1 MGSQEKIAHAYD
13 ESLPNLLIHLQ
24 ACLLGVG
31 SPGIAV
37 KPTTAVG
44 DKRSGGE
51 VRVLSGAGT
60 CAEVG
65 RRLASQ
71 EQGCGGLRRRGHY
84 RSVRIGKRL
93 PTVAGVGRIETELIE
108 HPRGG

>member
-24 ACLLGVG
+24 AGLFGVCG
-31 SPGIAV
+31 ARVAIEA
-37 KPTTAVG
+37 TTAVG
-44 DKRSGGE
+44 DKRSRGE
-51 VRVLSGAGT
+51 VRILSGAGT

-71 EQGCGGLRRRGHY
+71 EQGCCGLRRGGHY

-93 PTVAGVGRIETELIE
+93 PTVARVGCIE
-108 HPRGG
+108 